1 MKRHGPV
8 LNLGPR
14 DAVAWIAL
22 LVFAA
27 LLVSRFPF
35 REIPGRLGNARN
47 LLLSHDTVRVDATP
61 FWFDPHYAAFIEAV
75 RERTPR
81 DATVALIAP
90 KTVDLYVYC
99 AAYELAPRRIVGEEE
114 AGHARHVAVYG
125 RAPRPDLPAGESIP
139 GGTLI
144 SR

>member
-1 MKRHGPV
+1 
-8 LNLGPR
+8 L
-14 DAVAWIAL
+14 VA
-22 LVFAA
+22 FAA
-27 LLVSRFPF
+27 MMVWRFPF
-35 REIPGRLGNARN
+35 RELPQRMANARR
-47 LLLSHDTVRVDATP
+47 LLAAHETVHVDATP
-61 FWFDPHYAAFIEAV
+61 FWFDPNYAAFIEAV
-75 RERTPR
+75 REHTPKES
-81 DATVALIAP
+81 TVALIAP

-125 RAPRPDLPAGESIP
+125 RASLPDLPVGEPIP